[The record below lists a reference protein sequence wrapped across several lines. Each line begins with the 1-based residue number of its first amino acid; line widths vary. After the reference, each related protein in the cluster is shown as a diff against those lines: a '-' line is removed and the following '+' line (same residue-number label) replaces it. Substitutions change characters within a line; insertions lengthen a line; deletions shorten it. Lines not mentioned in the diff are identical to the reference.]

1 MRRGRM
7 MESQAPTVAA
17 RELTGSRA
25 SAISRGD
32 ASDRSTSRSYRLSWE
47 ASGRPPNRIRSRTNS
62 NDWCCVRHPFVVPVS
77 HWSEQCYGKKDNDR
91 ERCRKC
97 RLDNESH
104 ETISMATA
112 GGSVPPETVAD
123 Q

>member
-1 MRRGRM
+1 MDMRR
-7 MESQAPTVAA
+7 
-17 RELTGSRA
+17 
-25 SAISRGD
+25 SAEPDRRPGD
-32 ASDRSTSRSYRLSWE
+32 RRIGPAH
-47 ASGRPPNRIRSRTNS
+47 ARIRTIGVVSDIVSWHLFRTGL
-62 NDWCCVRHPFVVPVS
+62 
-77 HWSEQCYGKKDNDR
+77 EQCYGKKDNDR
-91 ERCRKC
+91 EHCRKC